1 VQQCCAMTR
10 QQRSGKAWAKWRKLV
25 AEQAR
30 SGETVAAFC
39 RSRRLCAPYFF
50 AWKKRLSRS
59 TGAKFVEVKLAEA
72 APEPRVPGD
81 SRVEVRL
88 PNGRSRLVG
97 PGFDAE
103 HLRALLAVVESRA

>member
-1 VQQCCAMTR
+1 MT
-10 QQRSGKAWAKWRKLV
+10 QRERSRRAWAKWRKLA

-39 RSRRLCAPYFF
+39 RRRRLCVPHFYW
-50 AWKKRLSRS
+50 WKKRLGEAAATR
-59 TGAKFVEVKLAEA
+59 FVEVKSA
-72 APEPRVPGD
+72 APMPIAPGAAGD

-88 PNGRSRLVG
+88 GNGRSLLVG

-103 HLRALLAVVESRA
+103 HLRALLAVVESGV